1 MTSSYFNQT
10 AAAIAAAAA
19 GNNITAIAE
28 IYKGHEA
35 LSPQAMYSGVEPNI
49 VFNAIAMCVFYA
61 FTAWQFILYVI
72 YKNHFFSICMI
83 LYLVGQA
90 IGYMGR
96 TLSVSD
102 ITGLSLNNRSYYI
115 MQFTSLTLSPNL
127 FNAAMYSQYG
137 KVLFTYATTRNNVV
151 KLNVFGKTVQPILL
165 SFLFISSDVAC
176 LLVQAI
182 GGGVESSAVGNY
194 ESNSLETGN
203 RIFIAGLALQTAS
216 MSFFLFVYLKLIYNI
231 FIRQRIEYL
240 NSQKDISSEK
250 KISYNYTF
258 FAPWKW
264 STIYKSV
271 KFEDID
277 PIMYNVDTSGFTK
290 THKKLFSTYPVALSV
305 AFGLAVIRC
314 IYRLV
319 ELAAGGFSGFLM
331 KHEHYLVS
339 LDFVPLSLSALI
351 MCFYAEGIVL
361 GKRGLFEVFLIK
373 MSNYRGLGS
382 WKSLKLEWRHLFHMK
397 VDNEKLNKQFNDMV
411 KEQVEREDIGMVAD
425 EASNFDNSSKRSNA
439 DSDLDISSNHYLK
452 KSVYFENSLNQ
463 EIKSP
468 WWKFSS
474 FSKKTERTELQKF
487 EEERQ
492 GDYESSLRNSME
504 IESL

>member
-1 MTSSYFNQT
+1 MTGSYFNQT
-10 AAAIAAAAA
+10 AAAIAAVAA
-19 GNNITAIAE
+19 GNNLTAIAE
-28 IYKGHEA
+28 IYKGHEN
-35 LSPQAMYSGVEPNI
+35 LSPESMYSGAQPNL
-49 VFNAIAMCVFYA
+49 VFNIIAMAVFFA
-61 FTAWQFILYVI
+61 FTAWQLILYVI
-72 YKNHFFSICMI
+72 YNNNFFGICMV

-90 IGYMGR
+90 IGYLGR
-96 TLSVSD
+96 VLSAAD
-102 ITGLSLNNRSYYI
+102 ISGLSLNNQNYFLL
-115 MQFTSLTLSPNL
+115 QFISLTISPNF
-127 FNAAMYSQYG
+127 FNAAVYSQYG
-137 KVLFTYATTRNNVV
+137 KLLFTYATTRDNVA
-151 KLNVFGKTVQPILL
+151 KLNVFGKRVQPMLL
-165 SFLFISSDVAC
+165 SFLFIVSDITC
-176 LLVQAI
+176 LVIQGI
-182 GGGVESSAVGNY
+182 GGGVEG
-194 ESNSLETGN
+194 SNVNDNNAAGLLTGN

-216 MSFFLFVYLKLIYNI
+216 MSFFLIIYLKLLYNI

-240 NSQKDISSEK
+240 NSQKDVSNQK

-271 KFEDID
+271 RFEDID

-290 THKKLFSTYPVALSV
+290 THKKLFSTYPVALFV
-305 AFGLAVIRC
+305 AFGLAAIRC

-319 ELAAGGFSGFLM
+319 ELADNGFNGFLI

-351 MCFYAEGIVL
+351 MCFYAEGIVF
-361 GKRGLFEVFLIK
+361 GKRGLFEIFLIK
-373 MSNYRGLGS
+373 MSSYRGLGS
-382 WKSLKLEWRHLFHMK
+382 WSELMVEFRYMFHMK
-397 VDNEKLNKQFNDMV
+397 VDNEKLNKQFNDLV

-425 EASNFDNSSKRSNA
+425 KASNFDNSSKRSNV
-439 DSDLDISSNHYLK
+439 DSALDISSNHYLK